1 MISYIRR
8 HAFAVVRH
16 YDGNMHPAA
25 RADKDGNGVFVLTAV
40 SPRIVAQVPHHLLQV
55 HRIDQYGQIVA
66 VHIHAQTADGIGIV
80 QGKFLLELQPEFHQ
94 INRLAADVVSFV
106 KQGYVFQH
114 LVDALDIAIDDVVEL
129 GLERVCLI
137 ALLQQIAGMT
147 DGGHRVADFV
157 GKVGSQLSERSQ
169 LGGHGLRSH
178 FTQ

>member
-1 MISYIRR
+1 MISYIGR
-8 HAFAVVRH
+8 HTFAVVRH
-16 YDGNMHPAA
+16 DDGNMHPAT
-25 RADKDGNGVFVLTAV
+25 RADKDGNSVFILTAV
-40 SPRIVAQVPHHLLQV
+40 SPSVVAQVPHHLLQMHGV
-55 HRIDQYGQIVA
+55 NQYGQVVT

-114 LVDALDIAIDDVVEL
+114 LVDALDIAVDDIIEL
-129 GLERVCLI
+129 GLERIRLI